1 MEIEILTAVVNK
13 QVLTITKSHTFVAD
27 TQNIYTASFAFDAE
41 WDGFAKTVIFRS
53 ENNIRFALL
62 DNENKCILPPDVI
75 EARYLEIGIQGNKDG
90 QIITTKKADKVSI
103 SESGGSISMVPAP
116 FEQSEFDKLMDEL
129 AKTRTFVNEQ
139 TQEINKIAN
148 EVNDNKLATDDNVE
162 KTKEQVEL
170 AKQEVELA
178 TNEADKAKERAES
191 ATQQANNAANS
202 ASEAE
207 ESANNAAQAVIA
219 ANQAAEM
226 AANEVKKAADE
237 VNKAASQASAAE
249 LAANNANASAIDAQ
263 SHKLAAL
270 QAAEDA
276 QQSAVD
282 AAASLA
288 QISSQADGIVLSVT
302 DTIIVVDD
310 ASNKPLQS
318 LTLYGKSTQES
329 TNGYQLFDAS
339 KLPSITANGFTVT
352 NNGDGS
358 FTITGE
364 GNSTISSTI
373 ITHIYSHEESV
384 KLIKTGALTLTVET
398 VSNPACVVRIKTTN
412 RSYFLV
418 TAILTEPSIEITDDI
433 LNDENFK
440 ISIYFYYE
448 NAYAVNSNKTIRPML
463 YQDGDGTWEP
473 FTGGKPSPNSEY
485 PQEIESVEN
494 PIVAIY
500 GANLLSTSI
509 WNLSNAISQD
519 DGTVISNIVNSYY
532 SYFSTANT
540 DMLQNGKTYKF
551 FVDGLAPDRYL
562 VIVVYGKRTDNSTYQ
577 QIIGG
582 VGVKELFIT
591 LENFTSIASIEL
603 RFNRYTSPFTD
614 TTTVFSNFYFGVV
627 DTNYQPYVA
636 SQSVTFPYTLRGI
649 PVSSGGNYTD
659 ADGQQWICDT
669 IEVNADGSGKLVQ
682 RCVEIVLTNS
692 ATISV
697 YNVTTSNGTGT
708 GFVFENIMPESTI
721 CRFGFCNMG
730 IVKTTNSYIFDCIWI
745 GQNNKSVYVP
755 NSSFYDNT
763 LEDKGLANFKAFLA
777 ENPLKIVTYVDT
789 PIEIEL
795 TTEEIQAFLALH
807 TNKPYT
813 TIFNNQNGD
822 MTIEYV
828 ADTKLYI
835 DNKFA
840 ELQNAILSTG
850 GNV

>member
-62 DNENKCILPPDVI
+62 DNENKCILPADVI

-129 AKTRTFVNEQ
+129 AKTRTSVNEQ
-139 TQEINKIAN
+139 TQEINRIAN

-237 VNKAASQASAAE
+237 VNKAADEVKKAASQASAAE

-318 LTLYGKSTQES
+318 LTLYGKSTQ
-329 TNGYQLFDAS
+329 
-339 KLPSITANGFTVT
+339 
-352 NNGDGS
+352 
-358 FTITGE
+358 
-364 GNSTISSTI
+364 
-373 ITHIYSHEESV
+373 
-384 KLIKTGALTLTVET
+384 
-398 VSNPACVVRIKTTN
+398 
-412 RSYFLV
+412 
-418 TAILTEPSIEITDDI
+418 
-433 LNDENFK
+433 
-440 ISIYFYYE
+440 
-448 NAYAVNSNKTIRPML
+448 
-463 YQDGDGTWEP
+463 DGTPTPETP
-473 FTGGKPSPNSEY
+473 V
-485 PQEIESVEN
+485 EIKSVEN

-500 GANLLSTSI
+500 GANLLFTSI
-509 WNLSNAISQD
+509 WNLSNAILQD

-682 RCVEIVLTNS
+682 RCVEIVLTDS
-692 ATISV
+692 ATIFI
-697 YNVTTSNGTGT
+697 YNT
-708 GFVFENIMPESTI
+708 GFGFIDEIPDSTI
-721 CRFGFCNMG
+721 LRFGFCNMG
-730 IVKTTNSYIFDCIWI
+730 IVETVFSYTLDCVWL
-745 GQNNKSVYVP
+745 GQKNKYVYIP
-755 NSSFYDNT
+755 NSSFYDDE

-789 PIEIEL
+789 PTEIEV